1 MGGSDDAPARG
12 VGSEPM
18 VMPVYPCRSC
28 LISVT
33 ARQSATATLG
43 RGQTPGVFAVPKT
56 NADLAA
62 AFEQTADLL
71 DLQQANPF
79 RVRASRNAARLVGE
93 LKLDLVA
100 QVEAGRPLPKLPGI
114 GADLAGKIVEFGR
127 TGHLALLD
135 RLRGQIPAGVA
146 EMLQLPGLGPKRVR
160 ALYEEL
166 HVTSLP
172 ALARAA
178 RDGRIQMLP
187 GFGVRTEA
195 HIMEAVEAHSH
206 KAQRLKLVSA
216 AQYAAA
222 LINWLRKGP
231 GVSEV
236 TAAGSLR
243 RSRETVGDL
252 DLLAC
257 AADGAAVCRHFVA
270 YPEVAEVRGSGE
282 TRATVVLQSGLQVD
296 LRVVPKASFG
306 AALLYFTG
314 SKAHNIRLRT
324 LAIERGLKLN
334 EYGLFDGRK
343 PVAAATEADVY
354 RALGLPWIAPEL
366 REDRGEIEA
375 ASKNRLPTLIERA
388 DLVGDLHVHTDW
400 SDGTAGIEAMARAAK
415 AHGLSYLAIS
425 DHSRRLTVA
434 HGLDPVRLAKQ
445 CAEVEAINRRLEGIE
460 LLTGI
465 EVDVLDD
472 GSLDLPDSALAS
484 LDVVIAAVHSKFD
497 LSRVAQTRRILAAL
511 DHPKV
516 KILAHPVGRLIDK
529 REPYDVDMLAVIR
542 KCKARGVA
550 LELNAHPQRLDL
562 TDLACRMAKDEG
574 ARIVVNSD
582 AHAEHEFDNLG
593 FGIGQARRGWLEAN
607 DVINTRPLR
616 QVRAWLAGKETG

>member
-1 MGGSDDAPARG
+1 
-12 VGSEPM
+12 
-18 VMPVYPCRSC
+18 
-28 LISVT
+28 LIPVT
-33 ARQSATATLG
+33 AAQGAATTLVQGQS
-43 RGQTPGVFAVPKT
+43 PGVHAVPKT

-62 AFEQTADLL
+62 AFEQTAELL
-71 DLQQANPF
+71 ELQQANPF
-79 RVRASRNAARLVGE
+79 RVRAYRNAARLVGE
-93 LKLDLVA
+93 LKLDLVSLIE
-100 QVEAGRPLPKLPGI
+100 QGRPLPKLPGI
-114 GADLAGKIVEFGR
+114 GADLAGKIEEFAR
-127 TGHLALLD
+127 SGHLALLD
-135 RLRGQIPAGVA
+135 RLRQQIPAGVA

-166 HVTSLP
+166 HVTTL
-172 ALARAA
+172 AQLARAA
-178 RDGRIQMLP
+178 RDGRIHTLP
-187 GFGVRTEA
+187 GFGAKTEA
-195 HIMEAVEAHSH
+195 RILEAIDAHSH
-206 KAQRLKLVSA
+206 EPQRLKLVTA

-222 LINWLRKGP
+222 LIAWLRKAP

-257 AADGAAVCRHFVA
+257 AADGAAVCRHFLA
-270 YPEVAEVRGSGE
+270 YPEVAEVRASGD

-296 LRVVPKASFG
+296 LRVVPESSFG

-334 EYGLFDGRK
+334 EYGLFAGRK
-343 PVAAATEADVY
+343 PVAAETEQEVY

-375 ASKNRLPTLIERA
+375 ALKNRLPVLIERT
-388 DLVGDLHVHTDW
+388 DLAGDLHVHTDW

-445 CAEVEAINRRLEGIE
+445 CAEVEGLNRTLKGIE

-472 GSLDLPDSALAS
+472 GSLDLPDSVLAP
-484 LDVVIAAVHSKFD
+484 LDVVTAAVHSKFD
-497 LSRVAQTRRILAAL
+497 LSRAAQTRRILAAL
-511 DHPKV
+511 DRPKV

-542 KCKARGVA
+542 KCKARDVA

-582 AHAEHEFDNLG
+582 AHAEHEFDNLD
-593 FGIGQARRGWLEAN
+593 FGIGQARRGWLEKA
-607 DVINTRPLR
+607 DVLNTRPLR
-616 QVRAWLAGKETG
+616 EVRAWLAGKETR

>member
-1 MGGSDDAPARG
+1 M
-12 VGSEPM
+12 
-18 VMPVYPCRSC
+18 
-28 LISVT
+28 
-33 ARQSATATLG
+33 
-43 RGQTPGVFAVPKT
+43 PKT

-71 DLQQANPF
+71 ELQQANPF
-79 RVRASRNAARLVGE
+79 RVRAYRNAARVVGE

-100 QVEAGRPLPKLPGI
+100 QVEAGKPLPKLPGI
-114 GADLAGKIVEFGR
+114 GADLAAKVEEFAR
-127 TGHLALLD
+127 SGHLALLD
-135 RLRGQIPAGVA
+135 RLRRQIPSGVA

-166 HVTSLP
+166 QVTTLP

-178 RDGRIQMLP
+178 RDGRIRALA
-187 GFGVRTEA
+187 GFGAKTESR
-195 HIMEAVEAHSH
+195 ILEAIDAHSH
-206 KAQRLKLVSA
+206 KAQRLKLVTA

-222 LINWLRKGP
+222 LIGWLRKAP
-231 GVSEV
+231 GVSEA
-236 TAAGSLR
+236 TSAGSLR
-243 RSRETVGDL
+243 RARETVGDL

-257 AADGAAVCRHFVA
+257 APDGAAVCSHFIA
-270 YPEVAEVRGSGE
+270 YPEVAEVRAAGD
-282 TRATVVLQSGLQVD
+282 TRATVLLESGLQVD

-334 EYGLFDGRK
+334 EYGLFAGRK
-343 PVAAATEADVY
+343 TVAAATEQEIY

-366 REDRGEIEA
+366 REDRGEVEA
-375 ASKNRLPTLIERA
+375 AQKDALPRLIERA
-388 DLVGDLHVHTDW
+388 DLAGDLHAHTNW
-400 SDGTAGIEAMARAAK
+400 SDGTARIDAMARAAK

-434 HGLDPVRLAKQ
+434 HGLDPQRLARQ
-445 CAEVEAINRRLEGIE
+445 CAEVEELNRTLDGIE

-472 GSLDLPDSALAS
+472 GSLDLPDKVLAP

-497 LSRVAQTRRILAAL
+497 LSRAAQTRRILAAL
-511 DHPKV
+511 AHPKV
-516 KILAHPVGRLIDK
+516 KILAHPVGRLIGK

-542 KCKARGVA
+542 KCKARDVA
-550 LELNAHPQRLDL
+550 LELNAHPERLDL

-574 ARIVVNSD
+574 ASIVINSD
-582 AHAEHEFDNLG
+582 AHAEHEFDNLD
-593 FGIGQARRGWLEAN
+593 FGVGQARRGWLEKN

-616 QVRAWLAGKETG
+616 EVRAWLAGKEKR

>member
-1 MGGSDDAPARG
+1 M
-12 VGSEPM
+12 
-18 VMPVYPCRSC
+18 
-28 LISVT
+28 
-33 ARQSATATLG
+33 
-43 RGQTPGVFAVPKT
+43 PKT

-71 DLQQANPF
+71 ELQQANPF
-79 RVRASRNAARLVGE
+79 RVRAYRNAARVVGE

-100 QVEAGRPLPKLPGI
+100 QVGAGKPLPRLPGI
-114 GADLAGKIVEFGR
+114 GADLAGKIEEFAR
-127 TGHLALLD
+127 SGHLALLD
-135 RLRGQIPAGVA
+135 RLRRQIPSGVA

-166 HVTSLP
+166 HVTTM
-172 ALARAA
+172 AQLARAA
-178 RDGRIQMLP
+178 RDGRIRELP
-187 GFGVRTEA
+187 GFGARTEER
-195 HIMEAVEAHSH
+195 ILEAIEAHSH
-206 KAQRLKLVSA
+206 KSQRLKLVTA
-216 AQYAAA
+216 AQYASA
-222 LINWLRKGP
+222 LLSWLRKGP

-236 TAAGSLR
+236 AAAGSLR

-257 AADGAAVCRHFVA
+257 AADGGAVCRHFVA
-270 YPEVAEVRGSGE
+270 YPEVAEVRASGE
-282 TRATVVLQSGLQVD
+282 TRATVMLGSGVQVD
-296 LRVVPKASFG
+296 LRVVPEASFG

-334 EYGLFDGRK
+334 EYGLFDGRRT
-343 PVAAATEADVY
+343 VAAATEAEVY
-354 RALGLPWIAPEL
+354 EALGLPWIAPEL

-375 ASKNRLPTLIERA
+375 ALKGTLPVLIERA
-388 DLVGDLHVHTDW
+388 DLAGDLHAHTNW
-400 SDGTAGIEAMARAAK
+400 SDGTAGIEAMARAAM

-434 HGLDPVRLAKQ
+434 HGLDPQRLARQ
-445 CAEVEAINRRLEGIE
+445 CAEVEALDRRLDGIA

-465 EVDVLDD
+465 EVDVLED
-472 GSLDLPDSALAS
+472 GSLDLPDKALAP

-497 LSRVAQTRRILAAL
+497 LSRAAQTRRILAAL

-516 KILAHPVGRLIDK
+516 KILAHPVGRLIDR
-529 REPYDVDMLAVIR
+529 REPYDIDMLAVIR

-550 LELNAHPQRLDL
+550 LELNAHPERLDL

-574 ARIVVNSD
+574 ARVVINSD
-582 AHAEHEFDNLG
+582 AHSEHEFDNLE
-593 FGIGQARRGWLEAN
+593 FGIGQARRGWLEKG

-616 QVRAWLAGKETG
+616 EVRAWLAGEEKR

>member
-1 MGGSDDAPARG
+1 
-12 VGSEPM
+12 
-18 VMPVYPCRSC
+18 
-28 LISVT
+28 
-33 ARQSATATLG
+33 
-43 RGQTPGVFAVPKT
+43 VPKT

-71 DLQQANPF
+71 ELQQANPF
-79 RVRASRNAARLVGE
+79 RVRAYRNAARLVGE

-100 QVEAGRPLPKLPGI
+100 QVEQGRPLPKLPGI
-114 GADLAGKIVEFGR
+114 GADLAGKIEEFGR

-178 RDGRIQMLP
+178 RDGRIHTLP
-187 GFGVRTEA
+187 GFGAKTEA
-195 HIMEAVEAHSH
+195 RILEAVEAHSH
-206 KAQRLKLVSA
+206 KSQRLKLVTA

-222 LINWLRKGP
+222 LIAWLRKAP
-231 GVSEV
+231 GAGEV
-236 TAAGSLR
+236 VAAGSLR

-252 DLLAC
+252 DLLAW
-257 AADGAAVCRHFVA
+257 APDGAAVCRHLLA
-270 YPEVAEVRGSGE
+270 YPEVAEVRACGG
-282 TRATVVLQSGLQVD
+282 TRATVLLQCGLQVD
-296 LRVVPKASFG
+296 LRVVPAASFG

-324 LAIERGLKLN
+324 LAIEQRLKLN
-334 EYGLFDGRK
+334 EYGLFAGRRV
-343 PVAAATEADVY
+343 VAAATEADVY

-375 ASKNRLPTLIERA
+375 ALGNRLPVLIERA
-388 DLVGDLHVHTDW
+388 DLVGDLHAHTDW
-400 SDGTAGIEAMARAAK
+400 SDGTAGIEAMARAAG

-472 GSLDLPDSALAS
+472 GSLDLPDGALVR

-497 LSRVAQTRRILAAL
+497 LSRAAQTRRILAAL

-516 KILAHPVGRLIDK
+516 KILAHPVGRLIGK

-562 TDLACRMAKDEG
+562 TDAACRMAKDEG
-574 ARIVVNSD
+574 ARIVINSD

-593 FGIGQARRGWLEAN
+593 FGIGQARRGWLERN

-616 QVRAWLAGKETG
+616 QVRAWLAGRETG

>member
-1 MGGSDDAPARG
+1 MARRRG
-12 VGSEPM
+12 
-18 VMPVYPCRSC
+18 
-28 LISVT
+28 I
-33 ARQSATATLG
+33 G
-43 RGQTPGVFAVPKT
+43 RHGPPSIAGLRTMPKT

-71 DLQQANPF
+71 ELQQANPF
-79 RVRASRNAARLVGE
+79 RVRAYRNAARVVGE

-100 QVEAGRPLPKLPGI
+100 QVEAGKPLPKLPGI
-114 GADLAGKIVEFGR
+114 GADLAAKVEEFAR
-127 TGHLALLD
+127 SGHLALLD
-135 RLRGQIPAGVA
+135 RLRRQIPSGVA

-166 HVTSLP
+166 HVTTLP

-178 RDGRIQMLP
+178 RDGRIRALA
-187 GFGVRTEA
+187 GFGAKTESR
-195 HIMEAVEAHSH
+195 ILEAIDAHSH
-206 KAQRLKLVSA
+206 KAQRLKLVTA

-222 LINWLRKGP
+222 LIGWLRKAP
-231 GVSEV
+231 GVSEA
-236 TAAGSLR
+236 TSAGSLR
-243 RSRETVGDL
+243 RARETVGDL

-257 AADGAAVCRHFVA
+257 APDGAAVCSHFIA
-270 YPEVAEVRGSGE
+270 YPEVAEVRAAGD
-282 TRATVVLQSGLQVD
+282 TRATVLLESGLQVD

-334 EYGLFDGRK
+334 EYGLFAGRK
-343 PVAAATEADVY
+343 TVAAATEQEIY

-366 REDRGEIEA
+366 REDRGEVEA
-375 ASKNRLPTLIERA
+375 AQKDALPRLIERA
-388 DLVGDLHVHTDW
+388 DLAGDLHAHTNW
-400 SDGTAGIEAMARAAK
+400 SDGTARIDAMARAAK

-434 HGLDPVRLAKQ
+434 HGLDPQRLARQ
-445 CAEVEAINRRLEGIE
+445 CAEVEELNRTLDGIE

-472 GSLDLPDSALAS
+472 GSLDLPDKVLAP

-497 LSRVAQTRRILAAL
+497 LSRAAQTRRILAAL
-511 DHPKV
+511 AHPKV
-516 KILAHPVGRLIDK
+516 KILAHPVGRLIGK

-542 KCKARGVA
+542 KCKARDVA
-550 LELNAHPQRLDL
+550 LELNAHPERLDL

-574 ARIVVNSD
+574 ARIVINSD
-582 AHAEHEFDNLG
+582 AHAEHEFDNLD
-593 FGIGQARRGWLEAN
+593 FGVGQARRGWLEKN

-616 QVRAWLAGKETG
+616 EVRAWLAGKEKR